1 MEEIDL
7 KELFDFLK
15 SKIVWILVTIII
27 AIVIGNTYTLLTRV
41 PMYKTNVSLVL
52 VSEKSGE
59 GNTAYNSSEQQLNK
73 NLVGTYSEIV
83 KSKVVLNKVISNLG
97 LGISYNELKNNIEV
111 SSVENTEIINIY
123 VSNKDSKMATLIANE
138 IATVFVGEINKFYK
152 LNNVN
157 INGKSYSTFSI
168 IYYEDSSFKLT
179 NMVKIININV
189 SHYRDL
195 CYTKGVNELTDFE
208 IAVGVIGIYE
218 EDMLE
223 KISKRNQVLKGI
235 SDIVKKYS
243 WEDDVIVAYDRE
255 EYLKEAFEANI
266 EYAVADAVEE
276 TTKRVTEEVTEKNK
290 IDMARKLKQENA
302 DIDLIVKVTGLS
314 KEEINKL

>member
-1 MEEIDL
+1 M
-7 KELFDFLK
+7 
-15 SKIVWILVTIII
+15 
-27 AIVIGNTYTLLTRV
+27 
-41 PMYKTNVSLVL
+41 
-52 VSEKSGE
+52 
-59 GNTAYNSSEQQLNK
+59 
-73 NLVGTYSEIV
+73 
-83 KSKVVLNKVISNLG
+83 
-97 LGISYNELKNNIEV
+97 
-111 SSVENTEIINIY
+111 
-123 VSNKDSKMATLIANE
+123 
-138 IATVFVGEINKFYK
+138 
-152 LNNVN
+152 NNVN
-157 INGKSYSTFSI
+157 TNGKSYTTFSI
-168 IYYEDSSFKLT
+168 NDDEDASFKLT

-276 TTKRVTEEVTEKNK
+276 TTKETTLD
-290 IDMARKLKQENA
+290 IARKMKKEKV
-302 DIDLIVKVTGLS
+302 DYSTISKVTNLS
-314 KEEINKL
+314 IEEIEKL

>member
-1 MEEIDL
+1 M
-7 KELFDFLK
+7 
-15 SKIVWILVTIII
+15 
-27 AIVIGNTYTLLTRV
+27 
-41 PMYKTNVSLVL
+41 
-52 VSEKSGE
+52 
-59 GNTAYNSSEQQLNK
+59 
-73 NLVGTYSEIV
+73 
-83 KSKVVLNKVISNLG
+83 
-97 LGISYNELKNNIEV
+97 
-111 SSVENTEIINIY
+111 
-123 VSNKDSKMATLIANE
+123 
-138 IATVFVGEINKFYK
+138 
-152 LNNVN
+152 NNVN
-157 INGKSYSTFSI
+157 TNGKSYTTFSI
-168 IYYEDSSFKLT
+168 NDDEDASFKLT

-223 KISKRNQVLKGI
+223 KTSKRNQVLKGI

-276 TTKRVTEEVTEKNK
+276 TTKETTLD
-290 IDMARKLKQENA
+290 IARKMKKEKV
-302 DIDLIVKVTGLS
+302 DYSTISKVTNLS
-314 KEEINKL
+314 IEEIEKL

>member
-1 MEEIDL
+1 M
-7 KELFDFLK
+7 
-15 SKIVWILVTIII
+15 
-27 AIVIGNTYTLLTRV
+27 
-41 PMYKTNVSLVL
+41 
-52 VSEKSGE
+52 
-59 GNTAYNSSEQQLNK
+59 
-73 NLVGTYSEIV
+73 
-83 KSKVVLNKVISNLG
+83 
-97 LGISYNELKNNIEV
+97 
-111 SSVENTEIINIY
+111 
-123 VSNKDSKMATLIANE
+123 
-138 IATVFVGEINKFYK
+138 
-152 LNNVN
+152 NNVN
-157 INGKSYSTFSI
+157 TNGKSYTTFSI
-168 IYYEDSSFKLT
+168 NDDEDASFKLT
-179 NMVKIININV
+179 NTVKIININV

-276 TTKRVTEEVTEKNK
+276 TTKETTLD
-290 IDMARKLKQENA
+290 IARKMKKEKV
-302 DIDLIVKVTGLS
+302 DYSTISKVTNLS
-314 KEEINKL
+314 IEEIEKL